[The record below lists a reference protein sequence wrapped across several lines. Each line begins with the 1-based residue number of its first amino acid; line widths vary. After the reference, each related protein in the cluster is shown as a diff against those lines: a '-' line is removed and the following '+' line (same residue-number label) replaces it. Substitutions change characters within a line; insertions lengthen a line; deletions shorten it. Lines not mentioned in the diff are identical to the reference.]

1 MDASLSVTETVPS
14 LLTVPVT
21 FPLTLRTA
29 FFAMLSDP
37 LVASMAAP
45 LLTMTLPSTAT
56 SSVMVRVPSVMV
68 RFLRM
73 TSPVALLISAATSAA
88 VMIPL
93 ISTDPLV
100 NVSPPFPARSVT
112 LAELSLSKEAVPAT
126 THPAGTVKELAVAST
141 AANWYPAW
149 SAVELNVN
157 PGMLILMVSM
167 NVYSSATLLASNP
180 AGPTPALSASM
191 AALPA
196 ARLSPPT

>member
-68 RFLRM
+68 RFLRT
-73 TSPVALLISAATSAA
+73 TSPALLILAATSAA

-112 LAELSLSKEAVPAT
+112 LAELSLSKEAVPET
-126 THPAGTVKELAVAST
+126 THPAGTVKELAETSI
-141 AANWYPAW
+141 AANLYP
-149 SAVELNVN
+149 SVDAVLSKTN
-157 PGMLILMVSM
+157 PGMVSLIVWTYVS
-167 NVYSSATLLASNP
+167 
-180 AGPTPALSASM
+180 
-191 AALPA
+191 
-196 ARLSPPT
+196 LSPTVAVLKAPSTLFSLVPFMSPTYTS